1 MLRYFEGQRA
11 AMAVPILCAIGT
23 TGEYTM
29 DGLRLGPLD
38 RIVVRVQ
45 SPDQNISVVLRG
57 RSDLELT
64 FARGAYQY
72 MDERHLGFQLDRL
85 ATTTWAAYRRAYLAA
100 LSEEIGERVSGESR
114 SLSPRMASY
123 RQAIEALTVRGASTH
138 GWVKAVSVAL
148 ARWEFAVQR
157 GACSQLDERQIIA
170 EIGSAVRAV
179 LADFDSKVRDI
190 HTEMA
195 AARQARDSWR

>member
-1 MLRYFEGQRA
+1 
-11 AMAVPILCAIGT
+11 MAVPILCAIGT

-72 MDERHLGFQLDRL
+72 MDERHLGRQLDRL
-85 ATTTWAAYRRAYLAA
+85 ATTTWASYRRAHLAA
-100 LSEEIGERVSGESR
+100 LSEEIGETVSGEDR
-114 SLSPRMASY
+114 SPSARMAAF
-123 RQAIEALTVRGASTH
+123 RQAIADLRLRGRSTH
-138 GWVKAVSVAL
+138 GWVEAISVGL
-148 ARWEFAVQR
+148 ARWEFAVQP
-157 GACSQLDERQIIA
+157 GACSHLTEAQLIA
-170 EIGSAVRAV
+170 EIGSAARAV
-179 LADFDSKVRDI
+179 LADYASKVRGI
-190 HTEMA
+190 HAEMA
-195 AARQARDSWR
+195 AARQARNSWR